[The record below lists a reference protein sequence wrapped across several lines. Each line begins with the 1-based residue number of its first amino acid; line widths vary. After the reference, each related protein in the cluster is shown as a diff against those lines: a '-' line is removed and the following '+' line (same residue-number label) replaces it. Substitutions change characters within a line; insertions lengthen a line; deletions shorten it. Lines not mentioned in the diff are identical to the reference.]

1 MDPADD
7 DGDDMIAVT
16 FAEVGEWETARR
28 YAPRWGAGSLGAW
41 IERQLIAA
49 ALAEEGLH
57 DEARRIAGGGRSPP
71 PARDGDALDA
81 ALRARGVRMFC
92 GVLSPSALAARR

>member
-28 YAPRWGAGSLGAW
+28 YAPRGAGSLGAW

-92 GVLSPSALAARR
+92 GVLSPAALAARR